1 MRRLLIP
8 TAVTLAN
15 AACGF
20 AAVVAL
26 ATPGE
31 HVALAGWLLVGA
43 WALDM
48 VDGQVAK
55 LLGAT
60 SAFGAEL
67 DSLCDAVSFGVAP
80 ALLLAAVGGAPWG
93 WAAGLVFLCAVLV
106 RLARFNVASGDDD
119 HLYFTGLPSPAGAM
133 AIATLALCGRWLAAR
148 PQPLVPLDGTL
159 AATAGASLPVA
170 LPLAGVV
177 VAALMVSTVRYADLP
192 KHYLK
197 RLAPRAQ
204 LLALPVAMVLFSP
217 QAALAAFWV
226 LYATAGLAGAWRCA
240 RS

>member
-1 MRRLLIP
+1 VRRLLIP

-43 WALDM
+43 WLLDM

-55 LLGAT
+55 LVGAT

-80 ALLLAAVGGAPWG
+80 ALLLAAVGGGPWG
-93 WAAGLVFLCAVLV
+93 WAAGLAFLCAVLV
-106 RLARFNVASGDDD
+106 RLARFNVAAGDDD
-119 HLYFTGLPSPAGAM
+119 HMYFTGLPSPAGAM
-133 AIATLALCGRWLAAR
+133 AVATLALCGRWLAER
-148 PQPLVPLDGTL
+148 PRPLVPLDGTL
-159 AATAGASLPVA
+159 ATSVGASLPVL
-170 LPLAGVV
+170 LPMAGVAI
-177 VAALMVSTVRYADLP
+177 AALMVSRVRYADLP

-197 RLAPRAQ
+197 RVAPRAQ
-204 LLALPVAMVLFSP
+204 LLALPVGAVLVSP
-217 QAALAAFWV
+217 QAALAAFFL
-226 LYATAGLAGAWRCA
+226 LYAAAGLAGAWRCA